1 MPADPS
7 LLLEVTNLLVTR
19 RDLGELFHA
28 LSGCISRAVR
38 HEYASISLF
47 TPGTPGAFVRF
58 VVLDGERREDLE
70 QRAIA
75 VSAGSQAAFDEGRA
89 VVYSI
94 DEFKRNNPP
103 AAEFLVPFGVRSF
116 CSVPLMT
123 ARAMIGLLSVASR
136 AEDPFSKDEVFF
148 LQQVSGQIAIA
159 IENVLAYEEIR
170 RLSDQLLSEKQYLE
184 DELRI
189 DHGFDGIIGQ
199 SAPLRRVLHEIDTVA
214 PTDSTVLLT
223 GETGTGK
230 ELVAR
235 AIHARSSRSTRAF
248 VRLNCAAMPA
258 ALIESEMFGHERGAF
273 TGAVAARAGRFE
285 VANRGTIFLDEAG
298 DVPLTA
304 QPKLLRV
311 LQEQEFERV
320 GANRPL
326 KVDVRVIAATNRD
339 LPAMVE
345 SGEFR
350 RDLFYRLNVFPVR
363 LPPLRERRDD
373 LPMLVRHFVDKHSR
387 RTKRVV
393 SSIPA
398 EVMEALIRWDW
409 PGNIRELENVIER
422 AVILCTDG
430 RLRVPTA
437 DFLPHKSARSAKGV
451 DRLAALEKEAIVS
464 ALREAGGVVGGAAGA
479 AARLGLK
486 RTTLQLRMKALGI
499 RRPSF

>member
-7 LLLEVTNLLVTR
+7 LLLDVTNLLVTR

-28 LSGCISRAVR
+28 LSGCIGRAVR

-47 TPGTPGAFVRF
+47 PPDMPRAFVRF
-58 VVLDGERREDLE
+58 VVLDGERRPDLE
-70 QRAIA
+70 QRTIS
-75 VSAGSQAAFDEGRA
+75 VSAGSQAAFDEGRG

-94 DEFKRNNPP
+94 DEFRRNNPS
-103 AAEFLVPFGVRSF
+103 AAEFLLPFGVRSF

-123 ARAMIGLLSVASR
+123 ARGMIGLLSVASR
-136 AEDPFSKDEVFF
+136 AEDPFSEDELV
-148 LQQVSGQIAIA
+148 LLRQVSGQIAMA
-159 IENVLAYEEIR
+159 LENVLAYEEIR

-184 DELRI
+184 DEI
-189 DHGFDGIIGQ
+189 KTDHGFDGITGQ
-199 SAPLRRVLHEIDTVA
+199 SASLLRVLHEIETVA
-214 PTDSTVLLT
+214 PTGSTVLLT

-235 AIHARSSRSTRAF
+235 AIHERSTRRARAF
-248 VRLNCAAMPA
+248 VRVNCAAIPA

-273 TGAVAARAGRFE
+273 TGAVTSRPGRFE
-285 VANRGTIFLDEAG
+285 VANGGTIFLDEVG
-298 DVPLTA
+298 DVPIEA

-311 LQEQEFERV
+311 LQEQEFDRV
-320 GANRPL
+320 GAHRPV

-373 LPMLVRHFVDKHSR
+373 IPLLVRHLVDKHSR
-387 RTKRVV
+387 RTKRTV
-393 SSIPA
+393 SMIPGD
-398 EVMEALIRWDW
+398 VMDALMRWDW

-422 AVILCTDG
+422 AVILSVDG

-437 DFLPHKSARSAKGV
+437 DFLPTTSSRHSKGT
-451 DRLAALEKEAIVS
+451 DRLTALEKDAIVA
-464 ALREAGGVVGGAAGA
+464 ALREAGGRIGGAAGA
-479 AARLGLK
+479 AARLGVK
-486 RTTLQLRMKALGI
+486 RTTLQSRMRALGI
-499 RRPSF
+499 RRPGY